1 MTGVNAMRKIY
12 KFITLFCAVL
22 QLTGLSSHA
31 EAAQPTVSAEAAVLI
46 EAESGQVIYQKSAET
61 IHSMASTTKIMTAL
75 VALETTPL
83 DKVVITSE
91 KAVGVEGSSIY
102 LGKDERLT
110 MEDLLYA
117 LMLQSAN
124 DAATAIAIDIAG
136 SEEEFA
142 SLMNAK
148 ASELGLV
155 NTHFT
160 NPHGLD
166 HAEHYTTALDL
177 GRLACYALKNDTFST
192 IVSTYKHHIPLKD
205 GDGVRMLV
213 NHNRMLK
220 MYDGTIGVKTG
231 FTKKSGRCLV
241 TAAERNGVKLV
252 AVTLNAPD
260 DWNDHSK
267 MLDYGFAMYESVLL
281 SMDGEQSFVFPVVGG
296 TVSEINARNHGEL
309 RVILP
314 KEGQKITR
322 VNELKSFYWAPISAG
337 DVLGRVVYYN
347 NGVEIGSVDII
358 AEADVAR
365 IPSEK
370 SLLDRF
376 KAIFGK

>member
-1 MTGVNAMRKIY
+1 M
-12 KFITLFCAVL
+12 
-22 QLTGLSSHA
+22 
-31 EAAQPTVSAEAAVLI
+31 
-46 EAESGQVIYQKSAET
+46 
-61 IHSMASTTKIMTAL
+61 
-75 VALETTPL
+75 
-83 DKVVITSE
+83 
-91 KAVGVEGSSIY
+91 
-102 LGKDERLT
+102 
-110 MEDLLYA
+110 
-117 LMLQSAN
+117 
-124 DAATAIAIDIAG
+124 
-136 SEEEFA
+136 
-142 SLMNAK
+142 
-148 ASELGLV
+148 
-155 NTHFT
+155 
-160 NPHGLD
+160 
-166 HAEHYTTALDL
+166 
-177 GRLACYALKNDTFST
+177 
-192 IVSTYKHHIPLKD
+192 
-205 GDGVRMLV
+205 
-213 NHNRMLK
+213 
-220 MYDGTIGVKTG
+220 
-231 FTKKSGRCLV
+231 

-358 AEADVAR
+358 AEADVER

-376 KAIFGK
+376 KAIFSK